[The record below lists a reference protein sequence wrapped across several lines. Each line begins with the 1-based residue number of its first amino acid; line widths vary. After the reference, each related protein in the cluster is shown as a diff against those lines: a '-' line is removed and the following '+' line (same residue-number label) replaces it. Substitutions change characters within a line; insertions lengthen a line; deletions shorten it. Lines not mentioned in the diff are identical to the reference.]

1 MKILITGI
9 GGAIGSHVAEAL
21 LARSDEVIGIDNL
34 DPYYDPRIKELNITG
49 VERVGGKVVIADIN
63 THDFESIGDIDAIL
77 HFAAQP
83 GISAGTSFDQYVK
96 NNISATHKLLSYGLT
111 QPNLKAFVHIST
123 SSVYG
128 LSARGSEEELP
139 RPTSPYGV
147 TKLAAEQLSL
157 SKYRSD
163 KLPVT
168 ALRLFSV
175 FGPRERPEKL
185 YHKLIHAIETGRTFP
200 LHEGSEKHLR
210 SFTYIDDIV
219 DGVVRALD
227 RIDKTEGEIIN
238 IGTEELRTTGEG
250 IAIIERITGQ
260 KAPLTKS
267 SPRYGDQRETHAVI
281 GKAKEL
287 LGFIPKVTLEEGLER
302 QYQWHTEKLLPHLER
317 GKQT

>member
-9 GGAIGSHVAEAL
+9 GGAIGSHVAETL
-21 LARSDEVIGIDNL
+21 LARNDEVVGIDNL
-34 DPYYDPRIKELNITG
+34 DPYYDPRIKQLSIKD
-49 VERVGGKVVIADIN
+49 VEKAGGKVVIADIN
-63 THDFESIGDIDAIL
+63 THDFETFSDIDAIL

-83 GISAGTSFDQYVK
+83 GISAGTNFDHYVK
-96 NNISATHKLLSYGLT
+96 NNISATHKLLSYALT

-128 LSARGSEEELP
+128 VSARGSEDELP

-185 YHKLIHAIETGRTFP
+185 YHKLIHAIETGNTFP

-210 SFTYIDDIV
+210 SFTYVDDIV

-227 RIDKTEGEIIN
+227 RIDKAQGEIIN
-238 IGTEELRTTGEG
+238 IGTEELRTTGDG

-267 SPRYGDQRETHAVI
+267 PPRYGDQRETHAVI
-281 GKAKEL
+281 GKAKDL
-287 LGFIPKVTLEEGLER
+287 LGFVPKVTLEEGLER
-302 QYQWHTEKLLPHLER
+302 QYKWHKEKLLPHLADD
-317 GKQT
+317 KQK

>member
-9 GGAIGSHVAEAL
+9 GGAIGSHVAETL
-21 LARSDEVIGIDNL
+21 LARNDEVIGIDNL
-34 DPYYDPRIKELNITG
+34 DPYYDPRIKQLSIKD
-49 VERVGGKVVIADIN
+49 VEKAGGKVVIADIN
-63 THDFESIGDIDAIL
+63 THDFETFGDIDAIL

-83 GISAGTSFDQYVK
+83 GISAGTSFDHYVK
-96 NNISATHKLLSYGLT
+96 NNISATHKLLSYALT

-128 LSARGSEEELP
+128 VSARGSEDELP

-185 YHKLIHAIETGRTFP
+185 YHKLIHAIETGNTFP

-210 SFTYIDDIV
+210 SFTYVDDIV

-227 RIDKTEGEIIN
+227 RIDKAQGEIIN
-238 IGTEELRTTGEG
+238 IGTEELRTTGDG

-267 SPRYGDQRETHAVI
+267 PPRYGDQRETHAVI
-281 GKAKEL
+281 GKAKDL
-287 LGFIPKVTLEEGLER
+287 LGFIPKITLEEGLER
-302 QYQWHTEKLLPHLER
+302 QYKWHKEKLLPHLDIDVQ
-317 GKQT
+317 K